1 MIITHVTHR
10 QEKRIKIDF
19 PYDLTLAGLI
29 KKIPGTKWSQTM
41 KAWHAPDTQDVRVHL
56 QKLFPD
62 RSVQVN
68 EPEHASPKQVVS
80 TTVRDANIRE
90 AHGL

>member
-1 MIITHVTHR
+1 
-10 QEKRIKIDF
+10 
-19 PYDLTLAGLI
+19 
-29 KKIPGTKWSQTM
+29 M

-90 AHGL
+90 AHDRSKIYIEVIGRKIIIKLPKNKVDVAFLLNLK